1 MAGNI
6 VEYTLSLQDKIS
18 GKLSRIGIAN
28 DRQLAVWSRVQ
39 RQVVQAD
46 RTMQDFGVSIGSLT
60 GRIVAL
66 RAEREWIPAG
76 NIKAIRTTNREIQSL
91 ERQLRRLESTTGGR
105 LKAAFSEAFG
115 SLPFA
120 SAITNPIVLAGTAG
134 LAALKKGFDREK
146 TQISFEVLLGSKEA
160 GGRLVSD
167 LRQYGAA
174 TPYMAADLQENAKM
188 MLSFGIAAD
197 RVMPNIKMLG
207 DIAMGD
213 REKMNSL
220 TLAFSQMTST
230 GKLMGQD
237 LLQMINAGFN
247 PLNEISRTTG
257 KSMAVLKDEMSKGEI
272 SAEMVRD
279 AFISATSAGGLFY
292 NMTERLGSSKSGK
305 WSTLLDNAA
314 MLLWKLYDII
324 EPFIN
329 PAFAVFSR
337 LIDYTAALLSWIH
350 KGVTGC
356 VSAFRRWFDLLS
368 GGNTAVTVLTALLGI
383 MAATMGIVI
392 ARTKLAALW
401 AGIVTTAK
409 WAWTAAQTALNAS
422 MWASPT
428 TWIIAGVVALI
439 AVIAYLCYKIE
450 GWGSLWEGVV
460 GFMKYTF
467 YAFVDGVKLYFSTL
481 VNGIMIGLDKIK
493 LGWYEFKE
501 AVGLGNS
508 AENRAAIAAI
518 GADVEARQQAIT
530 AGAQRVA
537 DHLKNAGRSLAGID
551 MSWNS
556 EKSLSDIVSGFGAKL
571 GISSPSIPG
580 LGGSETESGINPT
593 GGEVAK
599 NATEA
604 VATGGTRNTTIN
616 ISIGNMVERIVYE
629 GGYDDNRENME
640 RDMESLFIRVLQM
653 AKTAQ

>member
-1 MAGNI
+1 
-6 VEYTLSLQDKIS
+6 
-18 GKLSRIGIAN
+18 
-28 DRQLAVWSRVQ
+28 
-39 RQVVQAD
+39 
-46 RTMQDFGVSIGSLT
+46 
-60 GRIVAL
+60 
-66 RAEREWIPAG
+66 
-76 NIKAIRTTNREIQSL
+76 
-91 ERQLRRLESTTGGR
+91 
-105 LKAAFSEAFG
+105 
-115 SLPFA
+115 
-120 SAITNPIVLAGTAG
+120 
-134 LAALKKGFDREK
+134 
-146 TQISFEVLLGSKEA
+146 
-160 GGRLVSD
+160 
-167 LRQYGAA
+167 
-174 TPYMAADLQENAKM
+174 
-188 MLSFGIAAD
+188 
-197 RVMPNIKMLG
+197 
-207 DIAMGD
+207 
-213 REKMNSL
+213 
-220 TLAFSQMTST
+220 
-230 GKLMGQD
+230 
-237 LLQMINAGFN
+237 
-247 PLNEISRTTG
+247 
-257 KSMAVLKDEMSKGEI
+257 
-272 SAEMVRD
+272 
-279 AFISATSAGGLFY
+279 
-292 NMTERLGSSKSGK
+292 MTERLGSSKSGK
-305 WSTLLDNAA
+305 WSTLLDNAT